1 MRLNP
6 HREGAE
12 CHWHTRL
19 GMLLLVAALRA
30 VPVSAQIPESIGTR
44 ELPAPGPHWVWID
57 DDAYHTELDGRAWLV
72 DADSGAL
79 LGMLSTGLQFQNLQL
94 PRAYDHIYSAETYYT
109 RGSRGERT
117 DVISI
122 YDPTTLEPEGEIV
135 IPPKRQNGVAMTSY
149 TGTTDDDR
157 FMLVYNFTP
166 AQSVTVA
173 DLVARTFVGEI
184 ATPGC
189 ALVYPG
195 GVRRFATLCGDG
207 TLLTVDLADDGSEA
221 ARARSG
227 PFFDP
232 AADPI
237 TEKGVRL
244 GDRWLFASFGGMI
257 HAVDIG
263 DSPAQFATPWP
274 IVTTAER
281 RTGWRISGYTHL
293 AVHAA
298 TRTLYALM
306 HRGGPETR
314 KDPGTE
320 VWVFEAEGGPRVRRI
335 RLAEPALSLEVT
347 PDDAPLLLALG
358 DDGLQVYDAASGRH
372 LRTIAGIGSSLSL
385 VQALPLRSR

>member
-1 MRLNP
+1 
-6 HREGAE
+6 
-12 CHWHTRL
+12 
-19 GMLLLVAALRA
+19 MLC
-30 VPVSAQIPESIGTR
+30 VSDTFAQIPESIGTR
-44 ELPAPGPHWVWID
+44 ELSAPGPHWVWID
-57 DDAYHTELDGRAWLV
+57 DDAYVTAVDGRAWLV
-72 DADSGAL
+72 DADSGEL

-94 PRAYDHIYSAETYYT
+94 PRAYDHIYSAETYYSRGT
-109 RGSRGERT
+109 RGVRT

-122 YDPTTLEPEGEIV
+122 YDPATLEPEGEIV
-135 IPPKRQNGVAMTSY
+135 IPPKRQNGTAMTSF
-149 TGTTDDDR
+149 TGLTDDDR
-157 FMLVYNFTP
+157 FMLVYDFTP

-173 DLVARTFVGEI
+173 DVVARSVAGEI

-195 GVRRFATLCGDG
+195 GARRFGMLCGDG

-244 GDRWLFASFGGMI
+244 ADRWLFASFEGMI
-257 HAVDIG
+257 RGVDIAG
-263 DSPAQFATPWP
+263 AQPQFATPWS
-274 IVTTAER
+274 IVTPAER
-281 RTGWRISGYTHL
+281 RAGWRISGYAHL

-298 TRTLYALM
+298 TRRLYVLM

-320 VWVFEAEGGPRVRRI
+320 IWVFDAGGGPRVQRI
-335 RLAEPALSLEVT
+335 RLAEPATAIEVT
-347 PDDAPLLLALG
+347 PDEAPLLVTIGEGAI
-358 DDGLQVYDAASGRH
+358 QVYDAASGRH
-372 LRTIAGIGSSLSL
+372 LRAIAGIGSSLSL